1 MSVQELIESCGMAD
15 LLKNGGLLLFA
26 ALTVLQI
33 APIKINPWSWIAKRV
48 GKAINGEVITKVGNL
63 EKEVSTL
70 RKDVTEQ
77 AVVTCRVRILRFGDE
92 LMRGIHH
99 SKDCFDQTLRDI
111 DTYES
116 YCREH
121 PDFQNNVTCITVQH
135 IKDVYN
141 KLLSDGDFS

>member
-1 MSVQELIESCGMAD
+1 LSALDLIKSYGAD
-15 LLKNGGLLLFA
+15 LLKNGGLLFVIV
-26 ALTVLQI
+26 LTFIQVS
-33 APIKINPWSWIAKRV
+33 PIKVNPWSWLAKRI
-48 GKAINGEVITKVGNL
+48 GKAINGEVLSKVGSL

-70 RKDVTEQ
+70 RKDMTEQ

-92 LMRGIHH
+92 LMQGTHH

-111 DTYES
+111 DAYEK

-141 KLLSDGDFS
+141 KLISDGDFT